1 MLLLVLALVN
11 VFVLR
16 TNSRVNRLYLRGVIY
31 LPAVRTHTLDIYY
44 TKILL
49 IKLTHGQLLRITKYF
64 IYIWYIMNTRPD

>member
-31 LPAVRTHTLDIYY
+31 VPAVRTHTGYLLHKDFIN
-44 TKILL
+44 KI
-49 IKLTHGQLLRITKYF
+49 
-64 IYIWYIMNTRPD
+64 NTRSIIKNNQIFYLYMVYNEH